1 MKIITTLSIL
11 LLAACP
17 LQKSVSY
24 SGPGASGSQPA
35 TSSTTSSGSSGSSGS
50 SAPEDPNA
58 ERARMEQ
65 YHAEQ
70 GQKNLDDGMFL
81 RRELEA
87 LAGLTVEA
95 AKAKAKA
102 FGHTGAV
109 RLTQEDDFVAGCR
122 PNTVCKATDERG
134 GQSGMGNEDEL
145 LLWTNKTLTISGPPE

>member
-1 MKIITTLSIL
+1 MKTITTLSIL

-35 TSSTTSSGSSGSSGS
+35 TSSTTSSGA

-70 GQKNLDDGMFL
+70 GQKSLDDGTLL

-87 LAGLTVEA
+87 LAGLTVDA

-102 FGHTGAV
+102 FGHTGPV
-109 RLTQEDDFVAGCR
+109 RLTQEDDFVAGCQ